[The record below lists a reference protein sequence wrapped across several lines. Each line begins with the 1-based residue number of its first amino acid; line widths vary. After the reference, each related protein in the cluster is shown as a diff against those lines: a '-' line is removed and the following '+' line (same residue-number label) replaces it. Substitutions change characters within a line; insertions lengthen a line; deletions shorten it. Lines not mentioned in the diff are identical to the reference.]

1 MFFDLAFVIM
11 IEIFLFLQVE
21 SLFVMLR
28 LTTHFFAA
36 KTRASLSRI
45 AAATLALQTKSK
57 TNQQFVKKAASAS
70 IASVPAANKK
80 GTVVATPATKKKGTV
95 AAKPATKKKGA
106 VVATPAT
113 KKKGT
118 VAAKPATKKKGTVVA
133 APATKKKGAVARAP
147 AAKKAAA
154 VAAPTIKESKKTSEP
169 TKKRIVKKSPAKRA
183 VAKRATRRVKTPA
196 PDTAAATTVAVEET
210 INFVEVVPDASL
222 ATADVEL
229 VEEVQQANVV
239 EPAVKTQAAPAAI
252 PVAAAP
258 ATTIPEAA
266 TPAVPAN
273 QPIA

>member
-95 AAKPATKKKGA
+95 AAKPATKKKG
-106 VVATPAT
+106 
-113 KKKGT
+113 
-118 VAAKPATKKKGTVVA
+118 TVVA

-154 VAAPTIKESKKTSEP
+154 VAAPTIKEVKESKKTSEP